1 MNSNAPSFT
10 LGLKRSGLTM
20 VLLGTLV
27 VTVLSWA
34 PGTSA
39 QEADETIKVN
49 TRVVFMDA
57 LVKDKRTGVPISDL
71 KPDNFQVFDDG
82 APRTISYFTREG
94 QARKPLALVLILDL
108 RDDGAGRYL
117 KRPEVAKVV
126 TDELAKLS
134 PQDEVGILAMDV
146 NGEDEKRVWLTGFTR
161 DPAKLVA
168 ALGRAAHFV
177 DVEPEVADARAA
189 QANKAND
196 ADRGSSLTIGS
207 DSSARETEAAARER
221 TRQEEREG
229 KADSETGLPAR
240 ADVVDVEV
248 IKGKN
253 GAVVTRTTRKDGSVD
268 LKRVNKKGDVTM
280 ELGDIYDLAASVRD
294 ASRRAKQDRPNSQLA
309 MVYVSDGINP
319 IFFEDRDATE
329 ELLLRSNAIFHSL
342 TAEMRTLFKLLMP
355 IAKPIAGSMGIS
367 VYGAAKRLADRTG
380 GEAVKVRRAQDF
392 STGLSR
398 IIGNL
403 TARYSLGFA
412 LAENEK
418 DDGRLHNLEVRV
430 KAPDAKGKLRKLEVS
445 SRQGYYMSETQE
457 KEKTA
462 AVKE

>member
-1 MNSNAPSFT
+1 MNSNTPSAIHR
-10 LGLKRSGLTM
+10 LMRSGLAIM
-20 VLLGTLV
+20 FLSVFVAILLSCSARV
-27 VTVLSWA
+27 
-34 PGTSA
+34 SA
-39 QEADETIKVN
+39 QEVEDTIKVN

-71 KPDNFQVFDDG
+71 KPENFEVFDDG
-82 APRTISYFTREG
+82 ARRMISYFTREG

-126 TDELAKLS
+126 ADELAKLS
-134 PQDEVGILAMDV
+134 PQDEVGILAMDI
-146 NGEDEKRVWLTGFTR
+146 NGEDEKRVWLSGFTR
-161 DPAKLVA
+161 DPAELIT
-168 ALGRAAHFV
+168 ALGRAAHFI

-189 QANKAND
+189 HSNKASD

-221 TRQEEREG
+221 TRQEERES
-229 KADSETGLPAR
+229 KAAREAGPPAR
-240 ADVVDVEV
+240 PDVVDVEV

-253 GAVVTRTTRKDGSVD
+253 GAVITRTTRKDGSVD
-268 LKRVNKKGDVTM
+268 VKRVNKKGEVTI

-294 ASRRAKQDRPNSQLA
+294 ATRRAKQDRPNSQLA

-329 ELLLRSNAIFHSL
+329 EVLLRSNAIFHSL

-380 GEAVKVRRAQDF
+380 GEAIKVRRAQDF
-392 STGLSR
+392 GTGLSK

-412 LAENEK
+412 LAEDEK
-418 DDGRLHNLEVRV
+418 DDGRLHNLAVKV

-445 SRQGYYMSETQE
+445 ARQGYYMSETQE

-462 AVKE
+462 AVAQ